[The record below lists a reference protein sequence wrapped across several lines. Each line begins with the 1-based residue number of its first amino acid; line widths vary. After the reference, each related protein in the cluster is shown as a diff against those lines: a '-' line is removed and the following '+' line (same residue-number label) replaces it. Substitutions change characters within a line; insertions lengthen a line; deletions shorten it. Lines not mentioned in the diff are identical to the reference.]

1 MVLEGSRNIQ
11 GEGTNLFMVSRERG
25 SGVRA
30 WNAVHIQVWIRGAG
44 EEAHAPCSF

>member
-11 GEGTNLFMVSRERG
+11 GEKGTDLLVVSRERG
-25 SGVRA
+25 LGVRA

-44 EEAHAPCSF
+44 GEAHASF